1 MNLGWRGQEYTEEKA
16 VLQSEAEE
24 ADVWKHA
31 EGREPKTPGKWEH
44 GVHS

>member
-24 ADVWKHA
+24 ADVGKHA
-31 EGREPKTPGKWEH
+31 KEREPETPGKWEH